1 MIAFTLKASS
11 GAESERRL
19 PEFMQ
24 MRKSSVG
31 FGGFQ
36 LRSLAQRGLLGFIGK
51 RWIGRIP
58 EGRRIGPLGFSKRQG
73 TWSIFLK
80 MVHFGVH
87 GRGLFQKRG
96 AVNPQ
101 NLAINKRAVCRRG
114 SLVHV
119 YSFGKRSEF
128 IGESGGFPS
137 SIGIGW

>member
-1 MIAFTLKASS
+1 MIAFTLKSSS

-58 EGRRIGPLGFSKRQG
+58 EGRRIGPLGGQQEAGLHGQF
-73 TWSIFLK
+73 FLK

-101 NLAINKRAVCRRG
+101 NLAINKRAICRRG
-114 SLVHV
+114 SRSPCLFLWQAVRVH
-119 YSFGKRSEF
+119 
-128 IGESGGFPS
+128 
-137 SIGIGW
+137 W